1 MSENTVFVVL
11 KGLLEPY
18 ADKLILKHDNEKNYY
33 LDEAISGSKAQMFAA
48 AQIKKSY
55 TSFHLF
61 PVYCHPE
68 LLSEISDE
76 LKKRMQGKS
85 CFNFKTV
92 EQIPL
97 DELEVLTK
105 KAFESL

>member
-1 MSENTVFVVL
+1 MSENTVFDVL

-18 ADKLILKHDNEKNYY
+18 ADRLILKHDNEKNYY
-33 LDEAISGSKAQMFAA
+33 LDEAISGSKPQMFAA
-48 AQIKKSY
+48 AQVKKNY
-55 TSFHLF
+55 ISFHLF

-68 LLSEISDE
+68 LLSDISDI

-92 EQIPL
+92 EQIPW
-97 DELEVLTK
+97 DELEVLTR